1 MGIIQFIVLTLIVT
15 VYAIIIGGLVAR
27 MVKRGAQEIKE
38 QSAPEP
44 EEILIRG

>member
-1 MGIIQFIVLTLIVT
+1 MGIIQFLVLTLIVM
-15 VYAIIIGGLVAR
+15 VYVIIIGGLVAR
-27 MVKRGAQEIKE
+27 MVKRSAQQMKE